1 MWFDFALLSRLIRS
15 SRAGNTANSGCVD
28 DYFRRARESDSLF
41 ADGWFLG
48 SLRQTRFTWSGNI
61 TVARA
66 IHSLVSAWRTLA
78 RLRQHLLLTCF
89 YSGGRSCSRYGALLR
104 SPWFFVIAMNFIFL
118 FFFRF
123 FVFLLVSTSTEW
135 IARNIAWYRV
145 LSRHETR
152 RGVALSL
159 AEFFPPMQIFMWR
172 NVERSQS
179 HSSGICT
186 LFERANK
193 YHDPAQLFSPQRC
206 LRNSE
211 TDRPRNY

>member
-48 SLRQTRFTWSGNI
+48 SPRQTGFTWSGNHGG
-61 TVARA
+61 TCD
-66 IHSLVSAWRTLA
+66 SLACVGVENVSTAPSTLA
-78 RLRQHLLLTCF
+78 IDMFLQRGKIVFPLRNVASFAMIFRYRDEIYFSFFSFLCF
-89 YSGGRSCSRYGALLR
+89 PSRFNIHQR
-104 SPWFFVIAMNFIFL
+104 
-118 FFFRF
+118 
-123 FVFLLVSTSTEW
+123 
-135 IARNIAWYRV
+135 IARNMAWYCV